1 MKTLSRAMIYSL
13 LLRLPRAQELIKHPN
28 NYNHQIY
35 LNLIFLR
42 KVLYKVQQMLC
53 SSKCQN
59 FQVQSKKLIKY
70 LNKTKYPNLKL
81 RRLSKFWWNWKMNW
95 KMRQRRLNNASIL
108 MMMILSLKEWLEKLY
123 IWSNNSIHKFQSLKY

>member
-13 LLRLPRAQELIKHPN
+13 LLRLPRALELIKHLN
-28 NYNHQIY
+28 NNSHQINLY
-35 LNLIFLR
+35 LIFLR

-53 SSKCQN
+53 SNKCQN
-59 FQVQSKKLIKY
+59 FQVRLKKLIKY
-70 LNKTKYPNLKL
+70 LSKTKYPNLKL

-123 IWSNNSIHKFQSLKY
+123 IWSNNSIHKFQSSKY

>member
-1 MKTLSRAMIYSL
+1 MNTLSRAMIYSL
-13 LLRLPRAQELIKHPN
+13 LLRLPRALELIKHLN
-28 NYNHQIY
+28 NKSHQINLY
-35 LNLIFLR
+35 LIFLR

-53 SSKCQN
+53 SNKCQN
-59 FQVQSKKLIKY
+59 FQVRLKKLIKY
-70 LNKTKYPNLKL
+70 LSKTKYPNLKL

-123 IWSNNSIHKFQSLKY
+123 IWSNNSIHKFQSSKY

>member
-13 LLRLPRAQELIKHPN
+13 LLRLLRALELIKHLN
-28 NYNHQIY
+28 NNSHQINLY
-35 LNLIFLR
+35 LIFLR

-53 SSKCQN
+53 SNKCQN
-59 FQVQSKKLIKY
+59 FQVRLKKLIKY
-70 LNKTKYPNLKL
+70 LSKTKYPNLKL

-123 IWSNNSIHKFQSLKY
+123 IWSNNSIHKFQSSKY

>member
-13 LLRLPRAQELIKHPN
+13 LLRLPRALELIKHLN
-28 NYNHQIY
+28 NNSHQINLY
-35 LNLIFLR
+35 LIFLR

-53 SSKCQN
+53 SNKCQN
-59 FQVQSKKLIKY
+59 FQVRLKKLIKY
-70 LNKTKYPNLKL
+70 LSKTKYQNLKL

-123 IWSNNSIHKFQSLKY
+123 IWSNNSIHKFQSSKY